1 MPVTNLY
8 LRAQKNDKPRPIIL
22 FFSFDGQRVKL
33 STGEKI
39 HPDNWNDNKQQVRKS
54 FTGSPE
60 INQVLKHQKELVNK
74 IYREAKLKGISPTI
88 TYIREQFNEGNQT
101 ESEHDFFTFVDK
113 YIEQA
118 QSTKAP
124 RTVTSYKQTKNVLLA
139 FQKYRKKKI
148 TFSTIDLGFYYEF
161 VKFMTLIK
169 EYATNTI
176 GGHIK
181 ELKVFLNDAYERDI
195 HKNLAFRGSKFKTLQ
210 EVPDTIYLTEA
221 EIQTMYEID
230 LSAKPKLE
238 RVRDLFMIG
247 CDTGLR
253 ISDLKRLNK
262 ANLKKDTIEIKTQ
275 KTGENVVIPY
285 RSRVREILAKYD
297 GNIPPT
303 ISEQKYNDYLKE
315 LGELA
320 GLNEPINTTITKGG
334 RKITDTKPK
343 YSLITSHTARRS
355 FATNAYKNDVPV
367 IAIMKITGHKTER
380 SFLKYIKVSKEEN
393 AEQLANHPF
402 FK

>member
-1 MPVTNLY
+1 
-8 LRAQKNDKPRPIIL
+8 
-22 FFSFDGQRVKL
+22 
-33 STGEKI
+33 
-39 HPDNWNDNKQQVRKS
+39 
-54 FTGSPE
+54 
-60 INQVLKHQKELVNK
+60 LVNK
-74 IYREAKLKGISPTI
+74 TYREAKLKGISPTI
-88 TYIREQFNEGNQT
+88 AYIREQFNGGNQT
-101 ESEHDFFTFVDK
+101 ESEHDFFKFVDK

-118 QSTKAP
+118 ASTKAP

-161 VKFMTLIK
+161 VEFMTQIR

-195 HKNLAFRGSKFKTLQ
+195 HNNLAFRGRKFKTVQ
-210 EVPDTIYLTEA
+210 EVPDTIYLTEN
-221 EIQTMYEID
+221 ELQTMYEFDI
-230 LSAKPKLE
+230 STEPKLE
-238 RVRDLFMIG
+238 KVRDLFMIG

-262 ANLKKDTIEIKTQ
+262 SNLKANTIEIKTQ
-275 KTGENVVIPY
+275 KTGE
-285 RSRVREILAKYD
+285 KYD

-315 LGELA
+315 LGRLI
-320 GLNEPINTTITKGG
+320 GLDEPINTTITKGG
-334 RKITDTKPK
+334 RKVTETKPK

-367 IAIMKITGHKTER
+367 IAIMKITGHRTER
-380 SFLKYIKVSKEEN
+380 SFMKYIKVSKQEN
-393 AEQLANHPF
+393 AEQLSNHPF

>member
-1 MPVTNLY
+1 MPITNLY
-8 LRAQKNDKPRPIIL
+8 LRTQKNDKPRPIIL
-22 FFSFDGQRVKL
+22 SFSFDGKRIKL

-39 HPDNWNDNKQQVRKS
+39 LPKYWLKNKQQVSNTR
-54 FTGSPE
+54 TGSPE

-101 ESEHDFFTFVDK
+101 ESEHDFFEFVDK

-118 QSTKAP
+118 ASTKAP
-124 RTVTSYKQTKNVLLA
+124 RTVTSYKQTKNVLLT

-148 TFSTIDLGFYYEF
+148 TFSAIDLGFYYEF
-161 VKFMTLIK
+161 VEFMTQIK

-195 HKNLAFRGSKFKTLQ
+195 HNNLAFRGRKFKTVQ
-210 EVPDTIYLTEA
+210 EVPDTIYLTEN
-221 EIQTMYEID
+221 ELQTMYEFD

-238 RVRDLFMIG
+238 KVRDLFMIG

-262 ANLKKDTIEIKTQ
+262 SNLKAKTIEIKTK
-275 KTGENVVIPY
+275 KTGENVVVPY
-285 RSRVREILAKYD
+285 RQRVREILAKYD

-315 LGELA
+315 LGKLI
-320 GLNEPINTTITKGG
+320 GLDEPINTTITKAG
-334 RKITDTKPK
+334 KKLTKTKPK

-367 IAIMKITGHKTER
+367 IAIMKITGHRTER
-380 SFLKYIKVSKEEN
+380 SFMKYIKVSKQEN